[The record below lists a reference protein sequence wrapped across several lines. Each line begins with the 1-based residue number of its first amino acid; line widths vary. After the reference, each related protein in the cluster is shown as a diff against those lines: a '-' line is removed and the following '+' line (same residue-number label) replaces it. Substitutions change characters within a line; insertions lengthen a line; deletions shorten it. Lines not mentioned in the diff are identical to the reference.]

1 MQRSVVRF
9 SGLASRVLVLA
20 LIFSLGLPA
29 SLMGQGGSPGADNA
43 AAQNVDDAAAS
54 FGTQPEFG
62 DTIRN
67 THAASSSAQGDSR
80 VSVMSL
86 NSSPLGSAGT
96 NAFGGHDPNA
106 KQASTLAATGGSIGD
121 RVPQMPQDA
130 AAQRPKA
137 VGEALFNGLTGFMGM
152 PGLTPQRDSN
162 GNYDEGLG
170 FHQDGTVRR
179 ADGNSGDQLTADG
192 RRANAYAQSGL
203 DGAYTNRAQTPDYD
217 PQKWYDPHSG
227 SQRAGNGN
235 GYGGLSSGLGG
246 YWTGEAAGA
255 NTAFVVSVDNGND
268 RLLSHVGGVLS
279 FVCRR

>member
-1 MQRSVVRF
+1 MQRSVMRF

-43 AAQNVDDAAAS
+43 AAQNVDDAAA
-54 FGTQPEFG
+54 
-62 DTIRN
+62 
-67 THAASSSAQGDSR
+67 
-80 VSVMSL
+80 
-86 NSSPLGSAGT
+86 
-96 NAFGGHDPNA
+96 
-106 KQASTLAATGGSIGD
+106 
-121 RVPQMPQDA
+121 
-130 AAQRPKA
+130 AQRPKT

-203 DGAYTNRAQTPDYD
+203 DAAYTNRAQTPDYD